1 MRERKDGTTE
11 GRKGAADP
19 LPVVPSFRL
28 SSLLVA
34 LAILPAVL
42 HAQDTDLERS
52 RQRLQEIRRERDRLQ
67 EQQQRLQGQVHDV
80 NDELS
85 NLERQRESTQRIVN
99 EIERQIGGLAS
110 QLDRSSAELIL
121 AEDNLAER
129 RAVLERRLV
138 DIYKRGT
145 LYTYQALFAAESF
158 GDLLSRYKYLYLTS
172 RQDRA
177 LVTDVEQLRNRV
189 VVERNTILDVRTQ
202 LDRSRQER
210 EAEVAKFTDLA
221 QARARRLE
229 SLQRSA
235 RSTERRLTTLQ
246 KDEARLNGLLAAL
259 ERARRDDAARGLRGA
274 VAGPGSITTASLGKL
289 DWPVEGTIVYRFGRD
304 TLPSGGIIRWNGVGI
319 AAAVGT
325 PVHAVAAGKVRLVG
339 QFGTYGLT
347 IVLEHGNG
355 YYSVYSH
362 LQSAEVKLGADHHQG
377 PDGRLGRRR
386 ELRLRAAPALR
397 DPRGEPGRAR
407 SDDLAA
413 EALAPALVRDAD
425 PLAGLRPPTP
435 ERGFDQGEQVVGHGD
450 RRVGI
455 RDDPGGHAVQPL
467 ADPHDPAPGAVGAG
481 LGQHQRQL
489 VAAVAGDEI
498 GQAELAP
505 DPADELLPL
514 ARLGHRIGVVG
525 RERVLRVE
533 QDQAEAQGIAPGALE
548 LLLQPAI
555 ERRRRRE
562 AWPAVSRTSA
572 VQAARRRL
580 GQASRQAELG
590 RAESGCRLG
599 PAHQQHAGDR
609 VVHHHRHHHH
619 VVRRPTRPRACP
631 AWRGCGDS

>member
-1 MRERKDGTTE
+1 MCER
-11 GRKGAADP
+11 P
-19 LPVVPSFRL
+19 
-28 SSLLVA
+28 LLVLLLL
-34 LAILPAVL
+34 LAAVAPVL
-42 HAQDTDLERS
+42 AQDTTLEAS
-52 RQRLQEIRRERDRLQ
+52 RRRLQEIRRERDRLE

-138 DIYKRGT
+138 DIYKRGR
-145 LYTYQALFAAESF
+145 LYTFQALFAAESF

-177 LVTDVEQLRNRV
+177 LVTDVELLRNRV

-210 EAEVAKFTDLA
+210 EAEYSKYTELA
-221 QARARRLE
+221 RARARRLE
-229 SLQRSA
+229 TLQRSA

-259 ERARRDDAARGLRGA
+259 ERARRDEAARGALRGT

-325 PVHAVAAGKVRLVG
+325 SVRAVEAGKVRLVG

-347 IVLEHGNG
+347 IVVEHGNG

-362 LQSAEVKLGADHHQG
+362 LQSAAVKLGAAVTKGSTIGSVGGENSDYG
-377 PDGRLGRRR
+377 PHLHF
-386 ELRLRAAPALR
+386 EI
-397 DPRGEPGRAR
+397 RGENQV
-407 SDDLAA
+407 
-413 EALAPALVRDAD
+413 ALD
-425 PLAGLRPPTP
+425 PTAWLRK
-435 ERGFDQGEQVVGHGD
+435 R
-450 RRVGI
+450 
-455 RDDPGGHAVQPL
+455 
-467 ADPHDPAPGAVGAG
+467 
-481 LGQHQRQL
+481 
-489 VAAVAGDEI
+489 
-498 GQAELAP
+498 
-505 DPADELLPL
+505 
-514 ARLGHRIGVVG
+514 
-525 RERVLRVE
+525 
-533 QDQAEAQGIAPGALE
+533 
-548 LLLQPAI
+548 
-555 ERRRRRE
+555 
-562 AWPAVSRTSA
+562 
-572 VQAARRRL
+572 
-580 GQASRQAELG
+580 
-590 RAESGCRLG
+590 
-599 PAHQQHAGDR
+599 
-609 VVHHHRHHHH
+609 
-619 VVRRPTRPRACP
+619 
-631 AWRGCGDS
+631 